1 MKIVATATKGGF
13 ERGKEYEL
21 PDEEAQAMI
30 IAGEA
35 SFVAVSPVHNREKAI
50 LKKWDTRNKEHL
62 GR

>member
-21 PDEEAQAMI
+21 PDKEAQAMI

-35 SFVAVSPVHNREKAI
+35 TFVAENPIKNREKAVP
-50 LKKWDTRNKEHL
+50 KWRIEQRGK
-62 GR
+62 